1 MLCQLSYQGTKAT
14 QIIAAASW
22 FVKGHRRRTHEKFLK
37 VTEIAFHDTCR
48 ATLVVEMLET
58 EAFTTE
64 GRPHIP
70 RILFKLLPQMATQ
83 HCTNDDGLS
92 FRREAQAT
100 EIPHLFEHLIIEIQN
115 QVRRGIGVPL
125 CGETS
130 WNWTVDP
137 RGLFYVTVDYDN
149 EMVAL
154 GAIRLAENVINSLD
168 SRDLVR
174 IEALNINRE
183 ISRLREIAKISR
195 RFNSVSRLPSLVP
208 IALGSNEVEGCEM
221 SGDREE
227 EGL

>member
-1 MLCQLSYQGTKAT
+1 M
-14 QIIAAASW
+14 
-22 FVKGHRRRTHEKFLK
+22 K
-37 VTEIAFHDTCR
+37 VTEIVFHDTSR

-83 HCTNDDGLS
+83 HCFNDDGLS

-100 EIPHLFEHLIIEIQN
+100 EIPHLFEHLIIEIQD
-115 QVRRGIGVPL
+115 QVRRGVGAPL
-125 CGETS
+125 SGETC

-137 RGLFYVTVDYDN
+137 RGRFYVTVDYDN
-149 EMVAL
+149 ELVAL
-154 GAIRLAENVINSLD
+154 GAIRLAESVIDALD
-168 SRDLVR
+168 SRDLAR
-174 IEALNINRE
+174 IEALNISRE

-208 IALGSNEVEGCEM
+208 IEMGGSEESGSETSKGEASEGESEDGWM
-221 SGDREE
+221 KA
-227 EGL
+227 

>member
-1 MLCQLSYQGTKAT
+1 M
-14 QIIAAASW
+14 
-22 FVKGHRRRTHEKFLK
+22 K
-37 VTEIAFHDTCR
+37 VTEIVFHDTCR
-48 ATLVVEMLET
+48 ATLGVEMLET
-58 EAFTTE
+58 EACTTA

-83 HCTNDDGLS
+83 HCFNDDGLS

-125 CGETS
+125 SGETC

-154 GAIRLAENVINSLD
+154 GAIRLAENVINALD
-168 SRDLVR
+168 SRDLAR
-174 IEALNINRE
+174 IEALNLNRE

-195 RFNSVSRLPSLVP
+195 RFNSAVRPADQVP
-208 IALGSNEVEGCEM
+208 IAVGEAEIQK
-221 SGDREE
+221 
-227 EGL
+227 

>member
-1 MLCQLSYQGTKAT
+1 M
-14 QIIAAASW
+14 
-22 FVKGHRRRTHEKFLK
+22 HEKSLK
-37 VTEIAFHDTCR
+37 VTEIVFQEPYQ

-70 RILFKLLPQMATQ
+70 RILFKLLPQLASQ
-83 HCTNDDGLS
+83 HCFNDEGLS

-100 EIPHLFEHLIIEIQN
+100 EIPHLFEHLIIEIQD
-115 QVRRGIGVPL
+115 QVRRGIGAPL
-125 CGETS
+125 SGETS

-137 RGLFYVTVDYDN
+137 RGRFYVTVDYDN

-154 GAIRLAENVINSLD
+154 GAIRLAENVINTLD
-168 SRDLVR
+168 SRDLGR

-195 RFNSVSRLPSLVP
+195 RFNSVSRLPSQIP
-208 IALGSNEVEGCEM
+208 IEMGGSEDIGETK
-221 SGDREE
+221 DAQKRPA
-227 EGL
+227 

>member
-1 MLCQLSYQGTKAT
+1 
-14 QIIAAASW
+14 
-22 FVKGHRRRTHEKFLK
+22 LK
-37 VTEIAFHDTCR
+37 VTEIVFHDTCR
-48 ATLVVEMLET
+48 ATLIVEMLET

-83 HCTNDDGLS
+83 HCFNDDGLS

-115 QVRRGIGVPL
+115 QVRRGIGIPFS
-125 CGETS
+125 GETC

-149 EMVAL
+149 EMVVL
-154 GAIRLAENVINSLD
+154 GAIRLAESLINALD
-168 SRDLVR
+168 SRDLAR
-174 IEALNINRE
+174 IEALNLSRE

-195 RFNSVSRLPSLVP
+195 RLSTASRPMSQPP
-208 IALGSNEVEGCEM
+208 IAMGMAEM
-221 SGDREE
+221 PAD
-227 EGL
+227 

>member
-1 MLCQLSYQGTKAT
+1 M
-14 QIIAAASW
+14 
-22 FVKGHRRRTHEKFLK
+22 LK
-37 VTEIAFHDTCR
+37 VTEIVFHDTCR
-48 ATLVVEMLET
+48 ATLIVEMLET

-83 HCTNDDGLS
+83 HCFNDDGLS

-100 EIPHLFEHLIIEIQN
+100 EIPHLFEHLIIEIQD
-115 QVRRGIGVPL
+115 QVRRGIGAPL
-125 CGETS
+125 SGETS

-149 EMVAL
+149 ELVAL
-154 GAIRLAENVINSLD
+154 GAIRLAESVINALD

-174 IEALNINRE
+174 IEAINISRE

-195 RFNSVSRLPSLVP
+195 RFNSVSRRDQVP
-208 IALGSNEVEGCEM
+208 IALGESA
-221 SGDREE
+221 EE
-227 EGL
+227 RSA

>member
-1 MLCQLSYQGTKAT
+1 MKAID
-14 QIIAAASW
+14 IIAADTI
-22 FVKGHRRRTHEKFLK
+22 FVKRSRAGTCEKYLK
-37 VTEIAFHDTCR
+37 VTEIVFHDTCR
-48 ATLVVEMLET
+48 ATLIVEMLET
-58 EAFTTE
+58 EAFTTA

-83 HCTNDDGLS
+83 HCFNDEGLP

-125 CGETS
+125 SGETC

-149 EMVAL
+149 ELVAL
-154 GAIRLAENVINSLD
+154 GAIRLAENVINALD
-168 SRDLVR
+168 SRDLSR
-174 IEALNINRE
+174 IEAFNLNRE

-195 RFNSVSRLPSLVP
+195 RFNSAVRLTDQVP
-208 IALGSNEVEGCEM
+208 IAMGGSAAKP
-221 SGDREE
+221 
-227 EGL
+227 